1 MQKRLLS
8 ATKNRAIALEN
19 VAIELLFF
27 LNAKNVAK
35 RRRKR
40 RELLHILYLQA

>member
-1 MQKRLLS
+1 MQKKLLP
-8 ATKNRAIALEN
+8 ATKNRTIALEN
-19 VAIELLFF
+19 VAIKL

-40 RELLHILYLQA
+40 RELLHILYLQV